1 MQKSWLSGCSRLT
14 NRLNTL
20 IKALS
25 PPTSRTLDWHSAE
38 FTELQ
43 GQMFWQLTDIP
54 PTVDRYITDIW
65 LIVSRGAS
73 SKYQPIP
80 GRWSISLSTDHRP
93 TIDRPSTD
101 YRPTIDR
108 LSTDYRPTIDQLST
122 DCRPTI
128 DRLSTAISTDIYSKQ
143 DPGFSIP
150 NPRKNVCKVKYAIHM
165 EIQHWGTDRRL
176 RKEEQT
182 CFIESFQTFLKE
194 IHLEIS
200 SLVYGLYFCFE
211 SHLIKSIYW

>member
-65 LIVSRGAS
+65 PIVSRGAS

-108 LSTDYRPTIDQLST
+108 LSTDHRPTIDRLSTDCQPTIDRLSTNYRPTVDQLST
-122 DCRPTI
+122 DCRPLY
-128 DRLSTAISTDIYSKQ
+128 RPISTVNKIRVFQYQTHGKMFVRWNMLFTWKS
-143 DPGFSIP
+143 SIG
-150 NPRKNVCKVKYAIHM
+150 V
-165 EIQHWGTDRRL
+165 L
-176 RKEEQT
+176 
-182 CFIESFQTFLKE
+182 IED
-194 IHLEIS
+194 
-200 SLVYGLYFCFE
+200 
-211 SHLIKSIYW
+211 

>member
-54 PTVDRYITDIW
+54 LTVDRYITDIGP
-65 LIVSRGAS
+65 IVSRGAS
-73 SKYQPIP
+73 SKYQPIL
-80 GRWSISLSTDHRP
+80 GRWSISLSIDYRP

-108 LSTDYRPTIDQLST
+108 PST
-122 DCRPTI
+122 DCQPTI
-128 DRLSTAISTDIYSKQ
+128 DRLSTNYRPTVDQLSTNCRPLYRPISTVNKIRVFQY
-143 DPGFSIP
+143 
-150 NPRKNVCKVKYAIHM
+150 
-165 EIQHWGTDRRL
+165 
-176 RKEEQT
+176 QT
-182 CFIESFQTFLKE
+182 HGKMFVRWNMLFTWKSNIGVLIED
-194 IHLEIS
+194 
-200 SLVYGLYFCFE
+200 
-211 SHLIKSIYW
+211 